1 MKEMKELQSTP
12 SIWRNG
18 HFRRMFAA
26 HTAASFGDWFDAIAI
41 QVLVAYRWEAD
52 PMLIALIPVVM
63 ALPGL
68 LLGSIAGTLADRVH
82 KARLMI
88 GCDVAV
94 ALLTLTILAVPGPVW
109 LLPLLGLRAAAGVF
123 QLPSQQGLT
132 RTVVA
137 SGDLFRATSLNGLVN
152 QASKVAGPLLGAMTL
167 TVLSPQACII
177 LNALLRL
184 CSGLLL
190 WPLRGIGPALAT
202 TDQQAVAGADEQLGK
217 STSVTAHGADDDKM
231 QGEPAHASRFF
242 SQWREGW
249 AFLWRSRMLLHTLIF
264 GLFGLIAILMIDYQF
279 PTLLRVLAP
288 GNESL
293 LGWLVSA
300 IGAGAVGCML
310 VLNRLNRIS
319 AGWGLG
325 GGYVLIGGAIAA
337 LGWAQPGTGLPVLL
351 TIGAMLGVGNGLYI
365 ITQNYILQAKTPAD
379 MVGRVFGIQSTVIG
393 AIMVISP
400 LTGGVLIRIAGAG
413 TAFVWIGMSVGILGL
428 AGLLLQSVIWRESL
442 ADPAPST
449 EQNVDLA

>member
-1 MKEMKELQSTP
+1 MKEKKELQSTP

-18 HFRRMFAA
+18 RFRRMFAA

-52 PMLIALIPVVM
+52 PMMIALIPVVM

-88 GCDVAV
+88 VCDAAI
-94 ALLTLTILAVPGPVW
+94 ALLTLAILAVPGPAW

-123 QLPSQQGLT
+123 QMPSQQGLT
-132 RTVVA
+132 RAVVA
-137 SGDLFRATSLNGLVN
+137 SDDLFRATSLNGLVN

-167 TVLSPQACII
+167 TVLSPEACII

-190 WPLRGIGPALAT
+190 WPLRGIGPTLVS
-202 TDQQAVAGADEQLGK
+202 TDQQAVAAGQQGKSAAHTAPEADE
-217 STSVTAHGADDDKM
+217 DKM
-231 QGEPAHASRFF
+231 QEEHVRASRFF
-242 SQWREGW
+242 NQWREGW

-325 GGYVLIGGAIAA
+325 GGYVLVGGAIAA

-351 TIGAMLGVGNGLYI
+351 MIGAVLGVGNGLYI

-393 AIMVISP
+393 AIMVVCP
-400 LTGGVLIRIAGAG
+400 LAGGVLIRIAGAG
-413 TAFVWIGMSVGILGL
+413 TAFVWIGMTVGILGL

-442 ADPAPST
+442 ADSSLTT
-449 EQNVDLA
+449 EQNADLA

>member
-1 MKEMKELQSTP
+1 MKEKKELQSTP

-18 HFRRMFAA
+18 RFRRMFAA

-52 PMLIALIPVVM
+52 PMMIALIPVVM

-88 GCDVAV
+88 VCDAAI
-94 ALLTLTILAVPGPVW
+94 ALLTLVILAVPGPVW

-123 QLPSQQGLT
+123 QMPSQQGLT

-137 SGDLFRATSLNGLVN
+137 SDDLFRATSLNGLVN

-190 WPLRGIGPALAT
+190 WPLRGIGPELVSA
-202 TDQQAVAGADEQLGK
+202 DQQAVAAGQQGKSAAHTAPKADE
-217 STSVTAHGADDDKM
+217 AKM
-231 QGEPAHASRFF
+231 REEHVRASRFF
-242 SQWREGW
+242 NQWREGW

-325 GGYVLIGGAIAA
+325 GGYVLVGGAIAA

-351 TIGAMLGVGNGLYI
+351 MIGAVLGVGNGLYI

-393 AIMVISP
+393 AIMVVSP
-400 LTGGVLIRIAGAG
+400 LAGGVLIRIAGAG
-413 TAFVWIGMSVGILGL
+413 TAFVWIGMTVGILGL

-442 ADPAPST
+442 ADSSLTT
-449 EQNVDLA
+449 EQNADLA

>member
-1 MKEMKELQSTP
+1 MKEKKELQSTP

-18 HFRRMFAA
+18 RFRRMFAA

-52 PMLIALIPVVM
+52 PMMIALIPVVM

-88 GCDVAV
+88 VCDAAI
-94 ALLTLTILAVPGPVW
+94 ALLTLAILAVPGPAW

-123 QLPSQQGLT
+123 QMPSQQGLT

-137 SGDLFRATSLNGLVN
+137 SDDLFRATSLNGLVN
-152 QASKVAGPLLGAMTL
+152 QASKVVGPLLGAMTL

-190 WPLRGIGPALAT
+190 WPLRGIGPALVS
-202 TDQQAVAGADEQLGK
+202 TDQQAVAAVQQGKSAAHTAPEADE
-217 STSVTAHGADDDKM
+217 DKM
-231 QGEPAHASRFF
+231 QEDHVRASRFF
-242 SQWREGW
+242 NQWREGW

-325 GGYVLIGGAIAA
+325 GGYVLVGGAIAA
-337 LGWAQPGTGLPVLL
+337 LGWAQPGTGLPGLL
-351 TIGAMLGVGNGLYI
+351 MIGAVLGVGNGLYI

-393 AIMVISP
+393 AIMVVSP
-400 LTGGVLIRIAGAG
+400 LAGGVLIRIAGAG
-413 TAFVWIGMSVGILGL
+413 TAFVWIGMTVGILGL

-442 ADPAPST
+442 ADSSLTT
-449 EQNVDLA
+449 EQNADLA

>member
-1 MKEMKELQSTP
+1 MKEKKELQSTP

-18 HFRRMFAA
+18 RFRRMFAA

-52 PMLIALIPVVM
+52 PMMIALIPVVM

-88 GCDVAV
+88 VCDAAI
-94 ALLTLTILAVPGPVW
+94 ALLTLAILAVPGPAW

-123 QLPSQQGLT
+123 QMPSQQGLT
-132 RTVVA
+132 RAVVA
-137 SGDLFRATSLNGLVN
+137 SDDLFRATSLNGLVN

-190 WPLRGIGPALAT
+190 WPLRGIGPTLVS
-202 TDQQAVAGADEQLGK
+202 TDQQAVAAGQQGKSAAHTAPEADE
-217 STSVTAHGADDDKM
+217 DKM
-231 QGEPAHASRFF
+231 QEEHVRASRFF
-242 SQWREGW
+242 NQWREGW

-325 GGYVLIGGAIAA
+325 GGYVLVGGAIAA

-351 TIGAMLGVGNGLYI
+351 MIGAVLGVGNGLYI

-393 AIMVISP
+393 AIMVVSP
-400 LTGGVLIRIAGAG
+400 LAGGVLIRIAGAG
-413 TAFVWIGMSVGILGL
+413 TAFVWIGMTVGILGL

-442 ADPAPST
+442 ADSSLTT
-449 EQNVDLA
+449 EQNADLA

>member
-1 MKEMKELQSTP
+1 MKEKKELQSTP
-12 SIWRNG
+12 SIWRNSR
-18 HFRRMFAA
+18 FTRMFAA

-88 GCDVAV
+88 GCDAAI
-94 ALLTLTILAVPGPVW
+94 ALLTLAILAVPGPAW

-123 QLPSQQGLT
+123 QMPSQQGLT

-190 WPLRGIGPALAT
+190 WPLRGIGPALVST
-202 TDQQAVAGADEQLGK
+202 EQQAVADELPGKPESPRTASEADEG
-217 STSVTAHGADDDKM
+217 KM
-231 QGEPAHASRFF
+231 QEKPAHASRFF

-249 AFLWRSRMLLHTLIF
+249 AFLWRTRMLLHTLIF

-337 LGWAQPGTGLPVLL
+337 LGWAQPGTGLPALL
-351 TIGAMLGVGNGLYI
+351 MIGAMLGVGNGLYI

-393 AIMVISP
+393 AIMIVSP
-400 LTGGVLIRIAGAG
+400 LAGGLLIRIAGPG
-413 TAFVWIGMSVGILGL
+413 TAFVWIGMTVGLLGL
-428 AGLLLQSVIWRESL
+428 AGLLLQSVIWREPVADSSL
-442 ADPAPST
+442 TT
-449 EQNVDLA
+449 EQHVDLA

>member
-1 MKEMKELQSTP
+1 MKEKKELQSTP

-18 HFRRMFAA
+18 RFRRMFAA

-52 PMLIALIPVVM
+52 PMMIALIPVVM

-88 GCDVAV
+88 VCDAAI
-94 ALLTLTILAVPGPVW
+94 ALLTLAILAVPGPAW

-123 QLPSQQGLT
+123 QMPSQQGLT
-132 RTVVA
+132 RAVVA
-137 SGDLFRATSLNGLVN
+137 SDDLFRATSLNGLVN

-190 WPLRGIGPALAT
+190 WPLRGIGPALVSA
-202 TDQQAVAGADEQLGK
+202 DQQAVAAGKQGKSAAHTAPEADE
-217 STSVTAHGADDDKM
+217 DKM
-231 QGEPAHASRFF
+231 QEEHVRASRFF
-242 SQWREGW
+242 NQWREGW
-249 AFLWRSRMLLHTLIF
+249 AFLWHSRMLLHTLIF

-325 GGYVLIGGAIAA
+325 GGYVLVGGAIAA
-337 LGWAQPGTGLPVLL
+337 LGWAQPGTGLPGLL
-351 TIGAMLGVGNGLYI
+351 MIGAVLGVGNGLYI

-393 AIMVISP
+393 AIMVVSP
-400 LTGGVLIRIAGAG
+400 LAGGVLIRIAGAG
-413 TAFVWIGMSVGILGL
+413 TAFVWIGMTVGILGL

-442 ADPAPST
+442 ADSSLTT
-449 EQNVDLA
+449 EQNADLA

>member
-1 MKEMKELQSTP
+1 MKEKKELQSTP

-18 HFRRMFAA
+18 RFRRMFAA

-52 PMLIALIPVVM
+52 PMMIALIPVVM

-88 GCDVAV
+88 VCDAAI
-94 ALLTLTILAVPGPVW
+94 ALLTLAILAVPGAVW

-123 QLPSQQGLT
+123 QMPSQQGLT

-137 SGDLFRATSLNGLVN
+137 SDDLFRATSLNGLVN

-190 WPLRGIGPALAT
+190 WPLRGIGPSLVSA
-202 TDQQAVAGADEQLGK
+202 DQQAVAAGQQGK
-217 STSVTAHGADDDKM
+217 STAHTVPEVDEAKM
-231 QGEPAHASRFF
+231 REEHVRASRFF
-242 SQWREGW
+242 NQWREGW

-325 GGYVLIGGAIAA
+325 GGYVLVGGAIAA
-337 LGWAQPGTGLPVLL
+337 LGWAQPGTGWPVLL
-351 TIGAMLGVGNGLYI
+351 MIGAVLGVGNGLYI

-400 LTGGVLIRIAGAG
+400 LAWGVLIRIAGAG
-413 TAFVWIGMSVGILGL
+413 TAFVWIGMTVGILGL

-442 ADPAPST
+442 ADSYLTT
-449 EQNVDLA
+449 EQNAGLA

>member
-1 MKEMKELQSTP
+1 MKEKKELQSTP
-12 SIWRNG
+12 SIWHNG
-18 HFRRMFAA
+18 RFRRMFAA

-123 QLPSQQGLT
+123 QMPSQQGLT
-132 RTVVA
+132 RAVVA

-190 WPLRGIGPALAT
+190 WPLRGIGPALAS
-202 TDQQAVAGADEQLGK
+202 TDQQAVADEQLGK
-217 STSVTAHGADDDKM
+217 LASVTAHGADDAKT
-231 QGEPAHASRFF
+231 QGEPAHVSRFF

-400 LTGGVLIRIAGAG
+400 LTGGLLIRIAGVG

-442 ADPAPST
+442 ADPPPST

>member
-1 MKEMKELQSTP
+1 MKEKKELQSTP

-123 QLPSQQGLT
+123 QMPSQQGLT

-190 WPLRGIGPALAT
+190 WPLRGIGPALAS
-202 TDQQAVAGADEQLGK
+202 TDQQAIADEQLEK
-217 STSVTAHGADDDKM
+217 STSVTAHGADDAKV
-231 QGEPAHASRFF
+231 QGEPAHVSRFF

-442 ADPAPST
+442 ADPTPST

>member
-1 MKEMKELQSTP
+1 MKENKELQSTL

-18 HFRRMFAA
+18 RFRRMFAA

-88 GCDVAV
+88 ICDAAI
-94 ALLTLTILAVPGPVW
+94 ALLTLAILAVPGPAW

-123 QLPSQQGLT
+123 QMPSQQGLT

-167 TVLSPQACII
+167 AVLSPQACII

-190 WPLRGIGPALAT
+190 WPLRGIGPTLAT
-202 TDQQAVAGADEQLGK
+202 TDQQAVAGADAQLRK
-217 STSVTAHGADDDKM
+217 SASLTADEADDAKM
-231 QGEPAHASRFF
+231 QGGPAHASRFF

-288 GNESL
+288 GNELL

-325 GGYVLIGGAIAA
+325 GGYVLVGGAIAA

-400 LTGGVLIRIAGAG
+400 LAGGVLIRIAGAG
-413 TAFVWIGMSVGILGL
+413 TAFVWIGMTVGILGL

-442 ADPAPST
+442 ANPTPST

>member
-1 MKEMKELQSTP
+1 MKEKKELQSTP
-12 SIWRNG
+12 SIWRNSR
-18 HFRRMFAA
+18 FTRMFAA

-88 GCDVAV
+88 GCDAAIAV
-94 ALLTLTILAVPGPVW
+94 LTLAILAVPGPAW

-123 QLPSQQGLT
+123 QMPSQQGLT

-177 LNALLRL
+177 LNAMLRL

-190 WPLRGIGPALAT
+190 WPLRGIGPALAST
-202 TDQQAVAGADEQLGK
+202 EQQAVADELPEK
-217 STSVTAHGADDDKM
+217 PESLCTATEADDAKM
-231 QGEPAHASRFF
+231 QEKPAHASRFI

-249 AFLWRSRMLLHTLIF
+249 AFLWRTRMLLHTLIF

-325 GGYVLIGGAIAA
+325 GGYVLVGGAIAA
-337 LGWAQPGTGLPVLL
+337 LGWAGPGTGLLVLL
-351 TIGAMLGVGNGLYI
+351 MIGAILGVGNGLYI
-365 ITQNYILQAKTPAD
+365 ITQNYILQAKTPPD

-393 AIMVISP
+393 AIMIVSP
-400 LTGGVLIRIAGAG
+400 LAGGLLIRTAGVG
-413 TAFVWIGMSVGILGL
+413 TAFVWIGMTVGILGL
-428 AGLLLQSVIWRESL
+428 AGLLFQSVIWREPL
-442 ADPAPST
+442 ADSSLTT
-449 EQNVDLA
+449 EQHVDLAQ

>member
-123 QLPSQQGLT
+123 QMPSQQGLT

-152 QASKVAGPLLGAMTL
+152 QASKVAGPLLGALTL

-190 WPLRGIGPALAT
+190 WPLRGIGPALAS
-202 TDQQAVAGADEQLGK
+202 TDQQAIADEQLEK
-217 STSVTAHGADDDKM
+217 STSVTAHGADDAKM

-242 SQWREGW
+242 NQWREGW

-442 ADPAPST
+442 ADPPPST

>member
-1 MKEMKELQSTP
+1 
-12 SIWRNG
+12 
-18 HFRRMFAA
+18 
-26 HTAASFGDWFDAIAI
+26 
-41 QVLVAYRWEAD
+41 
-52 PMLIALIPVVM
+52 MLIALIPVVM

-123 QLPSQQGLT
+123 QMPSQQGLT
-132 RTVVA
+132 RAVVA

-190 WPLRGIGPALAT
+190 WPLRGIGPALAS
-202 TDQQAVAGADEQLGK
+202 TDQQAVADEQLGK
-217 STSVTAHGADDDKM
+217 LASVTAHGADDAKT
-231 QGEPAHASRFF
+231 QGEPAHVSRFF

-442 ADPAPST
+442 ADPTPST

>member
-1 MKEMKELQSTP
+1 MKEKKELQSTP

-123 QLPSQQGLT
+123 QMPSQQGLT

-152 QASKVAGPLLGAMTL
+152 QASKVAGPLLGALTL

-190 WPLRGIGPALAT
+190 WPLRGIGPALAS
-202 TDQQAVAGADEQLGK
+202 TDQQAIADEQLEK
-217 STSVTAHGADDDKM
+217 STSVTAHGADDAKM
-231 QGEPAHASRFF
+231 QGEPAHVSRFF

-325 GGYVLIGGAIAA
+325 GGYVLIGGAIAT

-442 ADPAPST
+442 ADPPPST

>member
-1 MKEMKELQSTP
+1 MKEKKELHSTP
-12 SIWRNG
+12 SIWHNG
-18 HFRRMFAA
+18 RFRRMFAA

-88 GCDVAV
+88 VCDAAI
-94 ALLTLTILAVPGPVW
+94 ALLTLAILAVPGPVW

-123 QLPSQQGLT
+123 QMPSQQGLT

-137 SGDLFRATSLNGLVN
+137 SDDLFRATSLNGLVN

-167 TVLSPQACII
+167 TVLSPQACIV

-190 WPLRGIGPALAT
+190 WPLRGIGPALVSP
-202 TDQQAVAGADEQLGK
+202 DQQAVAAEQQGKSAAHTAPKADE
-217 STSVTAHGADDDKM
+217 AKM
-231 QGEPAHASRFF
+231 REEHVRASRFF
-242 SQWREGW
+242 NQWREGW

-325 GGYVLIGGAIAA
+325 GGYVLVGGAIAA

-351 TIGAMLGVGNGLYI
+351 MIGAVLGVGNGLYI

-393 AIMVISP
+393 AIMVVSP
-400 LTGGVLIRIAGAG
+400 LAGGVLIRIAGAG
-413 TAFVWIGMSVGILGL
+413 TAFVWIGMTVGILGL

-442 ADPAPST
+442 ADSSLTT
-449 EQNVDLA
+449 EQNADLA

>member
-1 MKEMKELQSTP
+1 MKEKKELQSTP

-18 HFRRMFAA
+18 RFRRMFAA

-52 PMLIALIPVVM
+52 PMMIALIPVVM

-88 GCDVAV
+88 VCDAAI
-94 ALLTLTILAVPGPVW
+94 ALLTLAILAVPGPAW

-123 QLPSQQGLT
+123 QMPSQQGLT

-137 SGDLFRATSLNGLVN
+137 SDDLFRATSLNGLVN

-190 WPLRGIGPALAT
+190 WPLRGIGPTLVS
-202 TDQQAVAGADEQLGK
+202 TDQQAVAAGQQGKSAAHTAPEADE
-217 STSVTAHGADDDKM
+217 DKM
-231 QGEPAHASRFF
+231 QEEHVRASRFF
-242 SQWREGW
+242 NQWREGW

-325 GGYVLIGGAIAA
+325 GGYVLVGGAIAA

-351 TIGAMLGVGNGLYI
+351 MIGAVLGVGNGLYI

-393 AIMVISP
+393 AIMVVCP
-400 LTGGVLIRIAGAG
+400 LAGGVLIRIAGAG
-413 TAFVWIGMSVGILGL
+413 TAFVWIGMTVGILGL

-442 ADPAPST
+442 ADSSLTT
-449 EQNVDLA
+449 EQNADLA

>member
-123 QLPSQQGLT
+123 QMPSQQGLT

-190 WPLRGIGPALAT
+190 WPLRGIGPALAS
-202 TDQQAVAGADEQLGK
+202 TDQQAIADEQLEK
-217 STSVTAHGADDDKM
+217 STSVTAHGADDAKV
-231 QGEPAHASRFF
+231 QGEPAHVSRFF

-442 ADPAPST
+442 ADPTPST

>member
-1 MKEMKELQSTP
+1 MKEKKELQSTP

-18 HFRRMFAA
+18 RFRRMFAA

-52 PMLIALIPVVM
+52 PMMIALIPVVM

-88 GCDVAV
+88 VCDAAI
-94 ALLTLTILAVPGPVW
+94 ALLTLAILAVPGPAW

-123 QLPSQQGLT
+123 QMPSQQGLT
-132 RTVVA
+132 RTVVT
-137 SGDLFRATSLNGLVN
+137 SDDLFRATSLNGLVN

-190 WPLRGIGPALAT
+190 WPLRGIGPALVSA
-202 TDQQAVAGADEQLGK
+202 DQQAVAAEQQGK
-217 STSVTAHGADDDKM
+217 STAHTAPEADEAKM
-231 QGEPAHASRFF
+231 REEHVRASRFF
-242 SQWREGW
+242 NQWREGW

-325 GGYVLIGGAIAA
+325 GGYVLVGGAIAA

-351 TIGAMLGVGNGLYI
+351 MIGAVLGVGNGLYI

-393 AIMVISP
+393 AIMVVSP
-400 LTGGVLIRIAGAG
+400 LAGGVLIRIAGAG
-413 TAFVWIGMSVGILGL
+413 TAFVWIGMTVGILGL
-428 AGLLLQSVIWRESL
+428 TGLLLQSVIWRESL
-442 ADPAPST
+442 ADSSLTT
-449 EQNVDLA
+449 EQNADLA

>member
-1 MKEMKELQSTP
+1 MKEKKELQSTP

-123 QLPSQQGLT
+123 QMPSQQGLT

-190 WPLRGIGPALAT
+190 WPLRGIGPALAS
-202 TDQQAVAGADEQLGK
+202 TDQQAIADEQLEK
-217 STSVTAHGADDDKM
+217 STSVTAHGADDAKV
-231 QGEPAHASRFF
+231 QGEPAHVSRFF

-325 GGYVLIGGAIAA
+325 GGDR
-337 LGWAQPGTGLPVLL
+337 
-351 TIGAMLGVGNGLYI
+351 
-365 ITQNYILQAKTPAD
+365 K
-379 MVGRVFGIQSTVIG
+379 
-393 AIMVISP
+393 
-400 LTGGVLIRIAGAG
+400 
-413 TAFVWIGMSVGILGL
+413 SV
-428 AGLLLQSVIWRESL
+428 V
-442 ADPAPST
+442 
-449 EQNVDLA
+449 

>member
-1 MKEMKELQSTP
+1 MKEKKELQSTP

-18 HFRRMFAA
+18 RFRRMFAA

-52 PMLIALIPVVM
+52 PMMIALIPVVM

-88 GCDVAV
+88 VCDAAI
-94 ALLTLTILAVPGPVW
+94 ALLTLAILAVPGPAW

-123 QLPSQQGLT
+123 QMPSQQGLT
-132 RTVVA
+132 RAVVA
-137 SGDLFRATSLNGLVN
+137 SDDLFRATSLNGLVN

-190 WPLRGIGPALAT
+190 WPLRGIGPTLVS
-202 TDQQAVAGADEQLGK
+202 TDQQAVAAGQQGKSAAHTAPEADE
-217 STSVTAHGADDDKM
+217 DKM
-231 QGEPAHASRFF
+231 QEEHVRASRFF
-242 SQWREGW
+242 NQWREGW

-325 GGYVLIGGAIAA
+325 GGYVLVGGAIAA

-351 TIGAMLGVGNGLYI
+351 MIGAVLGVGNGLYI

-393 AIMVISP
+393 AIMVVSP
-400 LTGGVLIRIAGAG
+400 LAG
-413 TAFVWIGMSVGILGL
+413 
-428 AGLLLQSVIWRESL
+428 EY
-442 ADPAPST
+442 
-449 EQNVDLA
+449 

>member
-1 MKEMKELQSTP
+1 MKEKKEMQSTP

-18 HFRRMFAA
+18 RFRRMFAA

-52 PMLIALIPVVM
+52 PMMIALIPVVM

-88 GCDVAV
+88 ICDAAI
-94 ALLTLTILAVPGPVW
+94 ALLTLAILAVPGPAW

-123 QLPSQQGLT
+123 QMPSQQGLT

-137 SGDLFRATSLNGLVN
+137 SDDLFRATSLNGLVN

-190 WPLRGIGPALAT
+190 WPLRGIGPALVS
-202 TDQQAVAGADEQLGK
+202 TDQQAVAADQQGKSALHTVSEADE
-217 STSVTAHGADDDKM
+217 DKM
-231 QGEPAHASRFF
+231 QEEPVRASRFF

-249 AFLWRSRMLLHTLIF
+249 AFLWRSRMLMHTLIF
-264 GLFGLIAILMIDYQF
+264 GLFGSIAILMIDYQF

-351 TIGAMLGVGNGLYI
+351 MIGAVLGVGNGLYI

-393 AIMVISP
+393 AIMVVSP
-400 LTGGVLIRIAGAG
+400 LSGGVLIRITGAG
-413 TAFVWIGMSVGILGL
+413 TAFVWIGMTVGSLGL
-428 AGLLLQSVIWRESL
+428 VGMLLQSVIWRESL
-442 ADPAPST
+442 TDSSLTT
-449 EQNVDLA
+449 EQNADLA

>member
-1 MKEMKELQSTP
+1 MKEKKELQSTP
-12 SIWRNG
+12 SIWCNG
-18 HFRRMFAA
+18 RFRRMFAA

-52 PMLIALIPVVM
+52 PMMIALIPVVM

-88 GCDVAV
+88 VCDAAI
-94 ALLTLTILAVPGPVW
+94 ALLTLAILAVPGPAW

-123 QLPSQQGLT
+123 QMPSQQGLT
-132 RTVVA
+132 RAVVA
-137 SGDLFRATSLNGLVN
+137 SDDLFRATSLNGLVN

-190 WPLRGIGPALAT
+190 WPLRGIGPALVS
-202 TDQQAVAGADEQLGK
+202 TDQQAVAAGQQGKSAAHTAPEADE
-217 STSVTAHGADDDKM
+217 DKM
-231 QGEPAHASRFF
+231 QEEHVRASRFF
-242 SQWREGW
+242 NQWREGW

-325 GGYVLIGGAIAA
+325 GGYVLVGGAIAA
-337 LGWAQPGTGLPVLL
+337 LGWARPGTGLPGLL
-351 TIGAMLGVGNGLYI
+351 MIGAVLGVGNGLYI

-393 AIMVISP
+393 AIMVVSP
-400 LTGGVLIRIAGAG
+400 LAGGVLIRIAGAG
-413 TAFVWIGMSVGILGL
+413 TAFVWIGMTVGILGL

-442 ADPAPST
+442 ADSSLTT
-449 EQNVDLA
+449 EQNADLA

>member
-1 MKEMKELQSTP
+1 MKEKKELQSAP

-18 HFRRMFAA
+18 RFRRMFAA

-88 GCDVAV
+88 VCDAAI
-94 ALLTLTILAVPGPVW
+94 ALLTLAILAVPGPVW

-123 QLPSQQGLT
+123 QMPSQQGLT

-137 SGDLFRATSLNGLVN
+137 SDDLFRATSLNGLVN

-190 WPLRGIGPALAT
+190 WPLRGIGPALVSA
-202 TDQQAVAGADEQLGK
+202 DQQAVAAEQQGKSATHTAPEADEVQMREEH
-217 STSVTAHGADDDKM
+217 VR
-231 QGEPAHASRFF
+231 ASRFF
-242 SQWREGW
+242 NQWREGW

-325 GGYVLIGGAIAA
+325 GGYVLVGGAIAA
-337 LGWAQPGTGLPVLL
+337 LGWAQPGTGWPVLL
-351 TIGAMLGVGNGLYI
+351 MIGAVLGVGNGLYI

-393 AIMVISP
+393 AIMVVSP
-400 LTGGVLIRIAGAG
+400 LAGGVLIRIAGAG
-413 TAFVWIGMSVGILGL
+413 TAFVWIGMTVGILGL

-442 ADPAPST
+442 ADSSLTT
-449 EQNVDLA
+449 EQNADLA

>member
-1 MKEMKELQSTP
+1 MKENKELQSTP

-18 HFRRMFAA
+18 RFRRMFAA

-88 GCDVAV
+88 GCDAAI
-94 ALLTLTILAVPGPVW
+94 ALLTLAILAVPGPAW

-123 QLPSQQGLT
+123 QMPSQQGLT

-152 QASKVAGPLLGAMTL
+152 QASKVAGPLLGALTL

-190 WPLRGIGPALAT
+190 WPLRGIGPALAS
-202 TDQQAVAGADEQLGK
+202 TDQQAIADEQLEK
-217 STSVTAHGADDDKM
+217 STSVTAHESDDAKI
-231 QGEPAHASRFF
+231 QAEPARASRFF

-249 AFLWRSRMLLHTLIF
+249 SFLWRSRMLLHTLVF

-400 LTGGVLIRIAGAG
+400 LAGGVLIRIAGAG
-413 TAFVWIGMSVGILGL
+413 TAFVWIGMTVGILGL

-442 ADPAPST
+442 ADPTPST

>member
-123 QLPSQQGLT
+123 QMPSQQGLT

-152 QASKVAGPLLGAMTL
+152 QASKVAGPLLGALTL

-190 WPLRGIGPALAT
+190 WPLRGIGPALAS
-202 TDQQAVAGADEQLGK
+202 TDQQAIADEQLEK
-217 STSVTAHGADDDKM
+217 STSVTAHGADDAKM
-231 QGEPAHASRFF
+231 QGEPAHVSRFF

-442 ADPAPST
+442 ADPPPST

>member
-1 MKEMKELQSTP
+1 MKEKKELQSTP

-18 HFRRMFAA
+18 RFRRMFAA

-52 PMLIALIPVVM
+52 PMMIALIPVVM

-88 GCDVAV
+88 VCDAAI
-94 ALLTLTILAVPGPVW
+94 ALLTLVILAVPGPVW

-123 QLPSQQGLT
+123 QMPSQQGLT

-137 SGDLFRATSLNGLVN
+137 SDDLFRATSLNGLVN

-190 WPLRGIGPALAT
+190 WPLRGIGPALVSA
-202 TDQQAVAGADEQLGK
+202 DQQAVAAGQQGKSAAHTAPKADE
-217 STSVTAHGADDDKM
+217 AKM
-231 QGEPAHASRFF
+231 REEHVRASRFF
-242 SQWREGW
+242 NQWREGW

-288 GNESL
+288 SNESL

-325 GGYVLIGGAIAA
+325 GGYVLVGGAIAA

-351 TIGAMLGVGNGLYI
+351 MIGAVLGVGNGLYI

-393 AIMVISP
+393 AIMVVSP
-400 LTGGVLIRIAGAG
+400 LAGGVLIRIAGAG
-413 TAFVWIGMSVGILGL
+413 TAFVWIGMTVGVLGL

-442 ADPAPST
+442 ADSSLTT
-449 EQNVDLA
+449 EQNADLA

>member
-1 MKEMKELQSTP
+1 MKEKKELQSTP

-123 QLPSQQGLT
+123 QMPSQQGLT

-190 WPLRGIGPALAT
+190 WPLRGIGPALAS
-202 TDQQAVAGADEQLGK
+202 TDQQAIADEQLEK
-217 STSVTAHGADDDKM
+217 STSVTAHGADDAKM
-231 QGEPAHASRFF
+231 QGEPAHVSRFF

-442 ADPAPST
+442 ADPPPST

>member
-1 MKEMKELQSTP
+1 MKEKKELQSTP

-18 HFRRMFAA
+18 RFRRMFAA

-52 PMLIALIPVVM
+52 PMMIALIPVVM

-88 GCDVAV
+88 VCDAAI
-94 ALLTLTILAVPGPVW
+94 ALLTLAILAVPGPAW

-123 QLPSQQGLT
+123 QMPSQQGLT

-137 SGDLFRATSLNGLVN
+137 SDDLFRATSLNGLVN

-190 WPLRGIGPALAT
+190 WPLRGIGPALVSA
-202 TDQQAVAGADEQLGK
+202 DQQAVAAGQQGKSAAHTAPKADE
-217 STSVTAHGADDDKM
+217 AKM
-231 QGEPAHASRFF
+231 REEHVRASRFF
-242 SQWREGW
+242 NQWREGW

-325 GGYVLIGGAIAA
+325 GGYVLVGGAIAA
-337 LGWAQPGTGLPVLL
+337 LGWAQPGTGLPGLL
-351 TIGAMLGVGNGLYI
+351 MIGAVLGVGNGLYI

-393 AIMVISP
+393 AIMVVSP
-400 LTGGVLIRIAGAG
+400 LAGGVLIRIAGAG
-413 TAFVWIGMSVGILGL
+413 TAFVWIGMTVGILGL

-442 ADPAPST
+442 ADSSLTT
-449 EQNVDLA
+449 EQNADLA

>member
-1 MKEMKELQSTP
+1 MKEKKESESTP

-18 HFRRMFAA
+18 RFRRMFAA

-68 LLGSIAGTLADRVH
+68 LLGSIAGTLADRMH

-88 GCDVAV
+88 GCDVAI
-94 ALLTLTILAVPGPVW
+94 ALLTLAILAVPGPAW

-123 QLPSQQGLT
+123 QMPSQQGLT

-184 CSGLLL
+184 CSGLVL
-190 WPLRGIGPALAT
+190 WPLRGIGPALVSIE
-202 TDQQAVAGADEQLGK
+202 QQATIAVLQGK
-217 STSVTAHGADDDKM
+217 QDSPSEAEAEEAEHRKERVG
-231 QGEPAHASRFF
+231 ASRFF

-293 LGWLVSA
+293 LGWLVSS

-325 GGYVLIGGAIAA
+325 GGYVLVGGAIAA
-337 LGWAQPGTGLPVLL
+337 LGWTQPGTGLPVLL
-351 TIGAMLGVGNGLYI
+351 MIGAMLGVGNGLYI

-393 AIMVISP
+393 AIMVVSP
-400 LTGGVLIRIAGAG
+400 LAGGLLIRIAGAG
-413 TAFVWIGMSVGILGL
+413 TAFVWIGMTVGVLGL

-442 ADPAPST
+442 ADPNPYT
-449 EQNVDLA
+449 EQNVDLAQ

>member
-1 MKEMKELQSTP
+1 MKEEKELQSTP

-18 HFRRMFAA
+18 RFRRMFAA

-68 LLGSIAGTLADRVH
+68 LLGSIAGTLADRVQ

-88 GCDVAV
+88 ICDAAI
-94 ALLTLTILAVPGPVW
+94 ALLTLAILAVPGPAW

-123 QLPSQQGLT
+123 QMPSQQGLT

-137 SGDLFRATSLNGLVN
+137 SSDLFRATSLNGLVN

-167 TVLSPQACII
+167 AVLSPQACII

-190 WPLRGIGPALAT
+190 WPLRGIGPALASP
-202 TDQQAVAGADEQLGK
+202 DQQALADEQPGK
-217 STSVTAHGADDDKM
+217 SASLTAHEADDAKM
-231 QGEPAHASRFF
+231 QAEPARASRFI

-310 VLNRLNRIS
+310 VLNHLNRVS

-325 GGYVLIGGAIAA
+325 GGYVLVGGAIAA

-351 TIGAMLGVGNGLYI
+351 AIGAMLGVGNGLYI

-400 LTGGVLIRIAGAG
+400 LAGGVLIRIAGAG
-413 TAFVWIGMSVGILGL
+413 TAFVWIGMTVGILGL

-442 ADPAPST
+442 ADPIPSA
-449 EQNVDLA
+449 EQNADLA

>member
-1 MKEMKELQSTP
+1 MKEKKELQSTP

-18 HFRRMFAA
+18 RFRRMFAA

-52 PMLIALIPVVM
+52 PMMIALIPVVM

-88 GCDVAV
+88 VCDAAI
-94 ALLTLTILAVPGPVW
+94 ALLTLAILAVPGPAW

-123 QLPSQQGLT
+123 QMPSQQGLT
-132 RTVVA
+132 RAVVA
-137 SGDLFRATSLNGLVN
+137 SDDLFRATSLNGLVN

-190 WPLRGIGPALAT
+190 WPLRGVGPALVS
-202 TDQQAVAGADEQLGK
+202 TDQQAVAAGQQGKSAAHTAPEADE
-217 STSVTAHGADDDKM
+217 DKM
-231 QGEPAHASRFF
+231 QEEHVRASRFF
-242 SQWREGW
+242 NQWREGW

-325 GGYVLIGGAIAA
+325 GGYVLVGGAIAA
-337 LGWAQPGTGLPVLL
+337 LGWAQPGTGLPGLL
-351 TIGAMLGVGNGLYI
+351 MIGAVLGVGNGLYI

-393 AIMVISP
+393 AIMVVCP
-400 LTGGVLIRIAGAG
+400 LAGGVLIRIAGAG
-413 TAFVWIGMSVGILGL
+413 TAFVWIGMTVGILGL

-442 ADPAPST
+442 ADSSLTT
-449 EQNVDLA
+449 EQNADLA

>member
-1 MKEMKELQSTP
+1 MKEEKELQSTS

-18 HFRRMFAA
+18 RFRRMFAA

-88 GCDVAV
+88 ICDAAI
-94 ALLTLTILAVPGPVW
+94 ALLTLAILAVPGPAW

-123 QLPSQQGLT
+123 QMPSQQGLT

-137 SGDLFRATSLNGLVN
+137 SSDLFRATSLNGLVN
-152 QASKVAGPLLGAMTL
+152 QASKVAGPLLGAVTL

-190 WPLRGIGPALAT
+190 WPLRGIGPALAS
-202 TDQQAVAGADEQLGK
+202 TDSQAVADEQPGK
-217 STSVTAHGADDDKM
+217 SASLTAHEADGAKM
-231 QGEPAHASRFF
+231 QTEAARASRFI

-310 VLNRLNRIS
+310 VLNRLNRVS

-325 GGYVLIGGAIAA
+325 GGYVLVGGAIAA

-351 TIGAMLGVGNGLYI
+351 AIGAMLGVGNGLYI

-400 LTGGVLIRIAGAG
+400 LAGGVLIRIAGAG
-413 TAFVWIGMSVGILGL
+413 AAFVWIGMTVGILGL

-442 ADPAPST
+442 ADPIPSA

>member
-1 MKEMKELQSTP
+1 MKEKKELQSTP

-18 HFRRMFAA
+18 RFRRMFAA

-52 PMLIALIPVVM
+52 PMMIALIPVVI

-88 GCDVAV
+88 VCDAAI
-94 ALLTLTILAVPGPVW
+94 ALLTLAILAVPGPAW

-123 QLPSQQGLT
+123 QMPSQQGLT
-132 RTVVA
+132 RTVVT
-137 SGDLFRATSLNGLVN
+137 SDDLFRATSLNGLVN

-190 WPLRGIGPALAT
+190 WPLRGIGPALVSA
-202 TDQQAVAGADEQLGK
+202 DQQAVAAEQQGKSAAHTAPEADE
-217 STSVTAHGADDDKM
+217 AKM
-231 QGEPAHASRFF
+231 REEHVRASRFF
-242 SQWREGW
+242 NQWREGW

-325 GGYVLIGGAIAA
+325 GGYVLVGGAIAA

-351 TIGAMLGVGNGLYI
+351 MIGAVLGVGNGLYI

-393 AIMVISP
+393 AIMVVSP
-400 LTGGVLIRIAGAG
+400 LAGGVLIRIAGAG
-413 TAFVWIGMSVGILGL
+413 TAFVWIGMTVGILGL
-428 AGLLLQSVIWRESL
+428 TGLLLQSVIWRESL
-442 ADPAPST
+442 ADSSLTT
-449 EQNVDLA
+449 EQNADLA

>member
-1 MKEMKELQSTP
+1 MKEKKELQSTP

-18 HFRRMFAA
+18 RFRRMFAA

-52 PMLIALIPVVM
+52 PMMIALIPVVM

-88 GCDVAV
+88 VCDAAI
-94 ALLTLTILAVPGPVW
+94 ALLTLAILAVPGPAW

-123 QLPSQQGLT
+123 QMPSQQGLT

-137 SGDLFRATSLNGLVN
+137 SDDLFRATSLNGLVN

-190 WPLRGIGPALAT
+190 WPLRGIGPALVSA
-202 TDQQAVAGADEQLGK
+202 DQQAVAAGQQGKSAAHTAPKADE
-217 STSVTAHGADDDKM
+217 AKM
-231 QGEPAHASRFF
+231 REEHVRASRFF
-242 SQWREGW
+242 NQWREGW

-325 GGYVLIGGAIAA
+325 GGYVLVGGAIAA

-351 TIGAMLGVGNGLYI
+351 MIGAVLGVGNGLYI

-393 AIMVISP
+393 AIMVVCP
-400 LTGGVLIRIAGAG
+400 LAGGVLIRIAGAG
-413 TAFVWIGMSVGILGL
+413 TAFVWIGMTVGILGL

-442 ADPAPST
+442 ADSSLTT
-449 EQNVDLA
+449 EQNADLA

>member
-1 MKEMKELQSTP
+1 MKENKELQSTP

-18 HFRRMFAA
+18 RFRRMFAA

-123 QLPSQQGLT
+123 QMPSQQGLT

-190 WPLRGIGPALAT
+190 WPLRGIGPALAS
-202 TDQQAVAGADEQLGK
+202 TDQQAIADEQLEK
-217 STSVTAHGADDDKM
+217 STSVTAHGADDAKV
-231 QGEPAHASRFF
+231 QGEPAHVSRFF

-442 ADPAPST
+442 ADPTPST

>member
-1 MKEMKELQSTP
+1 MKEKKEPQSTP
-12 SIWRNG
+12 SIWRNSR
-18 HFRRMFAA
+18 FTRMFAA

-88 GCDVAV
+88 GCDAAI
-94 ALLTLTILAVPGPVW
+94 ALLTLAILAVPGPAW

-123 QLPSQQGLT
+123 QMPSQQGLT

-152 QASKVAGPLLGAMTL
+152 QGSKVAGPLLGAMTL

-190 WPLRGIGPALAT
+190 WPLRGIGPALAST
-202 TDQQAVAGADEQLGK
+202 EQQTVAGELQEKLE
-217 STSVTAHGADDDKM
+217 SPRTAPEMDDAKM
-231 QGEPAHASRFF
+231 QEKPAHASRFL

-249 AFLWRSRMLLHTLIF
+249 AFLWRTRMLLHTLIF
-264 GLFGLIAILMIDYQF
+264 GLFGSIAILMIDYQF

-310 VLNRLNRIS
+310 ILNRLNRIS

-325 GGYVLIGGAIAA
+325 GGYVLVGGAIAA

-351 TIGAMLGVGNGLYI
+351 MIGAMLGVGNGLYI

-393 AIMVISP
+393 AIMIVSP
-400 LTGGVLIRIAGAG
+400 LAGGILIRIAGAG
-413 TAFVWIGMSVGILGL
+413 TAFVWIGMTVGLLGL
-428 AGLLLQSVIWRESL
+428 AGLLLQSVIWREPL
-442 ADPAPST
+442 ADSSLTT
-449 EQNVDLA
+449 EQHIDLA